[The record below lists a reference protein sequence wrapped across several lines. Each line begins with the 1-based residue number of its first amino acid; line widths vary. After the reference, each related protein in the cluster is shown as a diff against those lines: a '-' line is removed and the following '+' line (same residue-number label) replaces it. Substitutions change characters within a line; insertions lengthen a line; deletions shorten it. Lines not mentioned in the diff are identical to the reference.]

1 MIPCPLRLYLSD
13 ALRDPRPRNLEL
25 ASAGDHALGF
35 AVGSPAR
42 TRTVTLR
49 SDNSSARRWSGF
61 GERRERVAFAGDDVE
76 AMPGL

>member
-25 ASAGDHALGF
+25 AGAGDHALGF

-49 SDNSSARRWSGF
+49 SDQLERAALVGLRGAAGACGF
-61 GERRERVAFAGDDVE
+61 CGG
-76 AMPGL
+76 